1 MTRPQRGTRQAAGW
15 TTPTW
20 ASLRDR
26 QDDQGL
32 VVEATHPPRPGDLPV
47 GIEACHRSSGTNR
60 REPADLGLDPLVS
73 EHAASPDAVESKHA
87 ERRVAVERRERVAA
101 GRIGCPE
108 YRFGVPS
115 HDPDQP
121 ALRDP

>member
-26 QDDQGL
+26 QNDQGL

-47 GIEACHRSSGTNR
+47 GVEACHRRSASIG
-60 REPADLGLDPLVS
+60 REPFDLGLDPLVS
-73 EHAASPDAVESKHA
+73 EHAAPADAVEGKHA
-87 ERRVAVERRERVAA
+87 ERRLILESRKRVAA
-101 GRIGCPE
+101 GRVG
-108 YRFGVPS
+108 
-115 HDPDQP
+115 
-121 ALRDP
+121 